1 MTAIVA
7 LPKTTEQH
15 MYARSLGPLEK
26 TRAFGMTPTEKYPK
40 IRVRN
45 DKAYNPLTSA
55 LDMRV

>member
-1 MTAIVA
+1 M
-7 LPKTTEQH
+7 H
-15 MYARSLGPLEK
+15 ARSLGPPEK

-45 DKAYNPLTSA
+45 DEAYNPLTSA